1 MATRTIDDL
10 RLYEDDHY
18 LVLNKPAGLSTL
30 DDRRDPENVLKLVRM
45 EYPEATV
52 AHRLDKDTSGVL
64 VVAKT
69 AEGYRHLSI
78 QFEDRQVTKIYHAV
92 VDGRPAYNNEEVDAP
107 IEKLP
112 DGMVR
117 ISRRGKPSLTV
128 FNTLEAFRT
137 HAMVE
142 ARPVTG
148 RTHQIRIHLALLGT
162 PITGDATY
170 GGKSFLLSAVKRGY
184 KGDKEGE
191 ERPLM
196 ARMALHAQKITF
208 LGLEE
213 QTINGD
219 APYPKDFKAL
229 LNQLRRNNS

>member
-1 MATRTIDDL
+1 MGIQKIDDL

-18 LVLNKPAGLSTL
+18 LVISKPAGLSTL
-30 DDRRDPENVLKLVRM
+30 DDRRDPENVLRLVRSA
-45 EYPEATV
+45 YPEATV

-69 AEGYRHLSI
+69 AEGYRHLSL
-78 QFEDRQVTKIYHAV
+78 QFEERQVTKIYHAV
-92 VDGRPAYNNEEVDAP
+92 VDGRPDYKDEAVDAP

-117 ISRRGKPSLTV
+117 ITRRGKPSLTI
-128 FNTLEAFRT
+128 FNTLEAFRS
-137 HAMVE
+137 HALVE

-148 RTHQIRIHLALLGT
+148 RTHQIRIHLAVLGT
-162 PITGDATY
+162 PITGDETY
-170 GGKSFLLSAVKRGY
+170 GGKPFLLSAVKRGY
-184 KGDKEGE
+184 KGGKEGE

-196 ARMALHAQKITF
+196 SRMALHAQKITF
-208 LGLEE
+208 LGLQGQAISCE
-213 QTINGD
+213 
-219 APYPKDFKAL
+219 APYPRDFKAL